1 MAGCIRPEIFMP
13 EPVKMIETAKLQDIL
28 PLSMDVIPRSYAV
41 VFLLVLVL
49 YFLYRV
55 CQILKPADHGD
66 Y

>member
-1 MAGCIRPEIFMP
+1 MP